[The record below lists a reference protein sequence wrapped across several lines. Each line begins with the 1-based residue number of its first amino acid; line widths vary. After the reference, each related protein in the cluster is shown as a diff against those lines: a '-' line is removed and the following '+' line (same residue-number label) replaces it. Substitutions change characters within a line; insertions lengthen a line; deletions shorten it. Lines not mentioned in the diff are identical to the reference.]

1 MASITSL
8 MNSSSS
14 TSSLYG
20 NRNVISGLASGM
32 DTEAMIENS
41 VAGYKQKITGLQQ
54 KMTKLQ
60 WKQDAYRSLITQMN
74 NMLNKYMSYTSSTNL
89 FSSSFF
95 SKAVNA
101 VAGGA
106 NASKVAVTGKGSS
119 NVQIDS
125 IKQLAQ
131 AASYSVN
138 VEHLVS
144 KGSQTSEI
152 KWNDPIETSSVSGS
166 ITFQLGGAADSSKGT
181 RFTLRFEEDEVYKTT
196 DELVEAVNKK
206 LENLQINGKSAST
219 LVKAVNDGDKIKFE
233 KSTGDHLE
241 IAGVG
246 GDMTKLFEKD
256 EESGKYSM
264 TSNAI
269 GTGKDQVALF
279 DSVKRTD
286 YLKEQSINVTLDGKT
301 KTIKLADIIDTDE
314 FRYKAGAY
322 NEKAS
327 EALADMLQQRLDKEF
342 GAGKITVGEDGGALQ
357 FSAKSGSTLKVG
369 GDDKVNEALGLGQG
383 GYSNTV
389 QTSWTL
395 DRVLDDNMFH
405 AKQAVDE
412 DGNVIAGK
420 WIDVNGKE
428 TDDINEAAQV
438 ATLKINGVDIELNK
452 NDTIQNMMDK
462 IGSSDAGVE
471 VKYSSLTGEFAFTA
485 KETGVDSRIEIEG
498 DVGKVLFG
506 GDPSKKVSSNFNEA
520 YGLGLNPGESKKV
533 YFKVDG
539 LGRPYGFNVNEGDTM
554 EDVAKR
560 LSQLMTDAGDGK
572 SASVNQYTGQL
583 EITDN
588 ETGALVDMKVGEMV
602 PDLDRPK
609 PGGGYYVKFEE
620 KYDAPENSSVQY
632 TRGQDA
638 IFDVTVNGKQMQLTR
653 SSNNVDLDG
662 YNVTL
667 KETFGY
673 KADGTQDTSAD
684 PITFKTNTDSD
695 KIVDAI
701 KDFVKDYN
709 ELVTALRGA
718 YTTEPLKNSQK
729 EEYQPLTDE
738 DQAKMSETAIK
749 NYEEKAKTGLLY
761 ADTDLANLYS
771 KLTSAVQGSGG
782 LSSTLRSIGLD
793 VSYSNNLTTLSL
805 DEDKLR
811 AALESDPDKVKDAF
825 TQTTSNGASTNGI
838 MANLRSTLQS
848 YASTS
853 IGSPGIL
860 VNKAGSTLSSYSLN
874 NNELND
880 QINAIQEE
888 IEKWQSRMSDRVDYY
903 TNQFTQLEMLIN
915 QMNSQSSMLA
925 GLSGGM

>member
-152 KWNDPIETSSVSGS
+152 KWDERIETSSVSGS

-181 RFTLRFEEDEVYKTT
+181 RFTLRFEEDEVYKNT

-206 LENLQINGKSAST
+206 LENLQVNGKSALSN
-219 LVKAVNDGDKIKFE
+219 VKAIKDGDKLTFVKV
-233 KSTGDHLE
+233 TGDHLE

-314 FRYKAGAY
+314 FRYKAGPY
-322 NEKAS
+322 NENAS

-420 WIDVNGKE
+420 WIDANGKE
-428 TDDINEAAQV
+428 TDDVNEATQV

-498 DVGKVLFG
+498 DVGSALFG
-506 GDPSKKVSSNFNEA
+506 MAKKIDEKTTFNDVFGA
-520 YGLGLNPGESKKV
+520 NLAPGESRYIKISRR
-533 YFKVDG
+533 YPGSSWSSSSSFSITADTTVDDVLKQLNADAAEGETVSFNKETGKFEYTHSTG
-539 LGRPYGFNVNEGDTM
+539 LEAT
-554 EDVAKR
+554 
-560 LSQLMTDAGDGK
+560 
-572 SASVNQYTGQL
+572 ASVR
-583 EITDN
+583 ID
-588 ETGALVDMKVGEMV
+588 V
-602 PDLDRPK
+602 
-609 PGGGYYVKFEE
+609 PGGTSEILTAGKEYLETKGT
-620 KYDAPENSSVQY
+620 Y
-632 TRGQDA
+632 TAGQDA

-695 KIVDAI
+695 KIVDAV

>member
-152 KWNDPIETSSVSGS
+152 KWKDPIETSSVSGS

-196 DELVEAVNKK
+196 DELVDAVNKK
-206 LENLQINGKSAST
+206 LENLQVNGKSALSN
-219 LVKAVNDGDKIKFE
+219 VKAINDGDKLTFVKV
-233 KSTGDHLE
+233 TGDHLE

-301 KTIKLADIIDTDE
+301 KTIKLADIVDTDE

-420 WIDVNGKE
+420 WIDANGKE
-428 TDDINEAAQV
+428 TDDVNEAAQV

-520 YGLGLNPGESKKV
+520 YGLGLNPGESKEV
-533 YFKVDG
+533 SFEVDG
-539 LGRPYGFNVNEGDTM
+539 LGAVYSFTVNEGDTM
-554 EDVAKR
+554 EDVAEK
-560 LSQLMTDAGDGK
+560 LSSLLETNHGK
-572 SASVNQYTGQL
+572 TASVNQYTGQL
-583 EITDN
+583 EITDI
-588 ETGALVDMKVGEMV
+588 ETGALVDLKVGEMV
-602 PDLDRPK
+602 PDPDRPN
-609 PGGGYYVKFEE
+609 PSGGYYVKFEE

-695 KIVDAI
+695 KIVDAV

-903 TNQFTQLEMLIN
+903 TNQFAQLEMLIN